1 METAESARSH
11 PTRHLDLGCGP
22 SPRNP
27 FGTDFLL
34 GVDLM
39 GRKDSDI
46 EIRQANLAI
55 DPIPFD
61 SNYFDSISAFDFL
74 EHIPRQLYL
83 ESSKELIFPF
93 IRLMDEIHRV
103 LKPGGRLLA
112 YTPSASSE
120 EAYQDPTHVNPITL
134 RTHEYFCVPKLWGAM
149 YGFKGGFSVD
159 YVGMTDMTNLKK
171 LEFGTFRGK
180 LRDAHRWIFGK
191 PASHICWLLRAEK

>member
-1 METAESARSH
+1 MELVDSMQ
-11 PTRHLDLGCGP
+11 PCLTRHLDLGCGP

-27 FGTDFLL
+27 FGADLL
-34 GVDLM
+34 FGVDLIAREES
-39 GRKDSDI
+39 GI
-46 EIRQANLAI
+46 EVRTANLAI
-55 DPIPFD
+55 NPIPFD
-61 SNYFDSISAFDFL
+61 SNYFDSISAYDFL

-83 ESSKELIFPF
+83 ESTKELIFPF

-112 YTPSASSE
+112 HTPSASSE
-120 EAYQDPTHVNPITL
+120 EAYQDPTHVNPITA

-149 YGFKGGFSVD
+149 YGFKGSFLAE

-180 LRDAHRWIFGK
+180 MRDAHRRIFGK
-191 PASHICWLLRAEK
+191 PASHICWLFRSVK